1 MRKNAKKIV
10 TLLTVLTLV
19 FGCSTMAEAATSSVK
34 VIARV
39 TDLTTGKQYSNIPVI
54 SGHQLRLK
62 ISVKTTR
69 RATMRLRV
77 PGYILKGSSQ
87 SLSLTVKEKGY
98 SARSVHKVKMLKNTN
113 GCQLNNGMCI
123 AINGKSLTQE
133 QAVLAIHGETDLQ
146 LPKGKSTVVV
156 IFEYDKILEPE
167 PPEEPELKKS
177 EPPELPEESD
187 EPIGPCEGCRR
198 HLEELG
204 LFTVQ

>member
-69 RATMRLRV
+69 RAAIRLKV
-77 PGYILKGSSQ
+77 PRYILKGSNQ
-87 SLSLTVKEKGY
+87 SLNLTIKEKGRP
-98 SARSVHKVKMLKNTN
+98 ARSVHKVKMLKSADNCWCTDDVS
-113 GCQLNNGMCI
+113 I
-123 AINGKSLTQE
+123 TINGKKLGQT
-133 QAVLAIHGETDLQ
+133 QAVSAMQGETSLR
-146 LPKGKSTVVV
+146 LPKGKNTVIVR
-156 IFEYDKILEPE
+156 FRYNKMHEPE
-167 PPEEPELKKS
+167 PPEETELKKP
-177 EPPELPEESD
+177 EPPRPLEEPD
-187 EPIGPCEGCRR
+187 EPIGPCEGCQK
-198 HLEELG
+198 HFEEIWNH
-204 LFTVQ
+204 TVS